1 MSCYVG
7 LDSSKKH
14 TSICVIDKT
23 GKALKEGSVETS
35 PAAIAKFLRG
45 DRLRYSRVG
54 LEAWTLAPWLY
65 EGLARR
71 GFPVVCIDAAH
82 AHNVLKTQPNKTDKA
97 DARGIAE
104 LMRIGSF
111 RAVHVKTRESQRI
124 HAVLTARRLL
134 KTKQIAIQNAIGGA
148 LLGLGL
154 KLERGRRGTFEERVR
169 KLASKDALAKCALEP
184 LLEVRALIA
193 AKIGEMDRSM
203 RETAQA
209 DPVCQVLMTAPGIG
223 ALGALAFKSAID
235 VPNRFQNSRSI
246 GPHLGLV
253 PRTHQSGETERRGRI
268 SRRGDSEVRRMLYLA
283 ALVVLRHDVKTSWL
297 KRWGEQIAARRGGKR
312 AAVAVARRLT
322 IVLHRMWVTQTPF
335 RWELTA

>member
-7 LDSSKKH
+7 LDASKRH
-14 TSICVIDKT
+14 TSICVVDKT
-23 GKALKEGSVETS
+23 GRMLKEGLVETT
-35 PAAIAKFLRG
+35 PAAIANFLRG

-54 LEAWTLAPWLY
+54 LETWTLAPWLY

-71 GFPVVCIDAAH
+71 GLPVICINATH

-104 LMRIGSF
+104 LMRIGSY
-111 RAVHVKTRESQRI
+111 RTVHVKTVESQRI
-124 HAVLTARRLL
+124 QIVLTARRLL
-134 KTKQIAIQNAIGGA
+134 KAKQVAIQNAIGGL

-154 KLERGRRGTFEERVR
+154 KLERGRKTTFEERVR
-169 KLASKDALAKCALEP
+169 KLARKDATANCVLEP
-184 LLEVRALIA
+184 LLEVRALIT
-193 AKIGEMDRSM
+193 AKIEEIDVSI
-203 RETAQA
+203 RETAES

-235 VPNRFQNSRSI
+235 VPSRFPNSRSI

-283 ALVVLRHDVKTSWL
+283 ALTVLRRDMKTSWL
-297 KRWGEQIAARRGGKR
+297 KRWGEQIVARRGSKQ
-312 AAVAVARRLT
+312 AAVAVARRLS